1 MDLINVLFVIALI
14 YFFSSI
20 QKRKKAGRRE
30 EERTEAPQTPEPRS
44 PEAGRTPGQTYDYG
58 EFRKKLRRAWKLPEE
73 KEEGGENTAPC
84 PAEPAQEDT
93 EPAESVKVPLRVQK
107 TQGNE
112 EQERE
117 ILRRQAEYLAYA
129 AKTES
134 VPEKETIP
142 EQTLS
147 DTAKEARRWTEEDV
161 KRWIVYDAVFGEP
174 RSRRPWKEHRAGGK
188 HA

>member
-93 EPAESVKVPLRVQK
+93 EPAESVKVPLRVKK

-129 AKTES
+129 AKRN
-134 VPEKETIP
+134 PC
-142 EQTLS
+142 
-147 DTAKEARRWTEEDV
+147 RRRRRFRNRRCLIRHRNRRCLIRQ
-161 KRWIVYDAVFGEP
+161 KRRG
-174 RSRRPWKEHRAGGK
+174 AGQK
-188 HA
+188 RM